1 MLQTSHMD
9 AMDFQQDTLDWVQE
23 TNPLFYNNSYND
35 SYFDAQPVDSANN
48 ICPTL
53 TWDGR
58 YWDESCVDLKAFY
71 SSPSLSLSNPVSP
84 LSDTLEPFNST
95 EFQASPNIKPE
106 EQLTASS
113 RSTSPETVASIAE
126 ARKICRVRQQMRH
139 TVSSPKLAQRM
150 RVPHKQ
156 VERKY
161 RHGIN
166 TMMEELRMSIPS
178 TAHWESSSSSPTN
191 LKPSK
196 AMVLACAVNYIREV
210 EKERDDLAKKMESMK
225 R

>member
-1 MLQTSHMD
+1 MQETEHMD
-9 AMDFQQDTLDWVQE
+9 TMNFQRDTLDWVQE
-23 TNPLFYNNSYND
+23 TDSLFCNNSYND
-35 SYFDAQPVDSANN
+35 SLIDAQPDDSVSN

-53 TWDGR
+53 ACDGM
-58 YWDESCVDLKAFY
+58 YWDESYVDLIANY
-71 SSPSLSLSNPVSP
+71 SSSSLTLSDPVSP
-84 LSDTLEPFNST
+84 LSDTLELFDST
-95 EFQASPNIKPE
+95 DFQATPIIKLE
-106 EQLTASS
+106 NQLTASS
-113 RSTSPETVASIAE
+113 RSTSPETVASIVE
-126 ARKICRVRQQMRH
+126 APKICRVRQQMRH
-139 TVSSPKLAQRM
+139 TVSSPKLAQRI

-166 TMMEELRMSIPS
+166 TMMEQLRMSIPS

-191 LKPSK
+191 LRPSK

-210 EKERDDLAKKMESMK
+210 EKERDDLAKEMESIK